1 MIRSIVVAC
10 CLLVYQSVSGYE
22 LAYSAPENQ
31 GLSSEG
37 MATITEWSAKYVD
50 EGKLAGM
57 VTLVARRG
65 DILHFEAVGQ
75 RGSGDPR
82 SLTRDALFRI
92 YSMTKPV
99 TSVAIMMLIEDGKL
113 RLDDPVAKYLPEL
126 ASLTVLIQGQR
137 IPPAHPITV
146 RHLLTHTAGFSYG
159 WNRRD
164 PVDVLYAKVN
174 PERATNSRDF
184 LERLST
190 LPLKFEPGDQWHYGV
205 AVDVLGVLVER
216 ISGKPFDRFLSERL
230 FEPLGMVDT
239 FFNVP
244 EDKLARFLPN
254 HVWDW
259 RNRKL
264 FMLNDSN
271 NVEFKRVKF
280 FSGGGGLVSTMSDYF
295 RFTEMLRRGG
305 SLDGTRVLKAETVA
319 LMTRDHLPD
328 ILPTVEDGTN
338 RRAILQRG
346 RGFGL
351 GFDVVLDTANRRG
364 AASIGDY
371 SWSGI
376 AGTFFWIDPVLDI
389 VAIGMIQVLRSPLRL
404 SFEMKN
410 LVHASLMTDED

>member
-10 CLLVYQSVSGYE
+10 CLLVYQSVCGYE

-328 ILPTVEDGTN
+328 ILPTVEDGTS

>member
-137 IPPAHPITV
+137 TPPAHPITV

-305 SLDGTRVLKAETVA
+305 SLDGTRVLKAETVV

-328 ILPTVEDGTN
+328 ILPTVEDGTS

>member
-137 IPPAHPITV
+137 TPPAHPITV

-264 FMLNDSN
+264 FMLNNSN

>member
-1 MIRSIVVAC
+1 
-10 CLLVYQSVSGYE
+10 
-22 LAYSAPENQ
+22 
-31 GLSSEG
+31 

-328 ILPTVEDGTN
+328 ILPTVEDGTS

>member
-65 DILHFEAVGQ
+65 EILHFEAVGQ

-92 YSMTKPV
+92 YSMTKPG

-137 IPPAHPITV
+137 TPPAHPITV

-295 RFTEMLRRGG
+295 RFTEMLCRGG

-328 ILPTVEDGTN
+328 ILPTVEDGTS

>member
-1 MIRSIVVAC
+1 MIRSIVAAC
-10 CLLVYQSVSGYE
+10 CLLVYQSVCGYE

-328 ILPTVEDGTN
+328 ILPTVEDGTS

>member
-328 ILPTVEDGTN
+328 ILPTVEDGTS

>member
-99 TSVAIMMLIEDGKL
+99 TSVAIMMLIEDGNL
-113 RLDDPVAKYLPEL
+113 RLDDPVVKYLPEL

-137 IPPAHPITV
+137 TPPAHPITV

-216 ISGKPFDRFLSERL
+216 ISGKPFARFLSERL

-328 ILPTVEDGTN
+328 ILPTVEDGTS

>member
-1 MIRSIVVAC
+1 MVRSMVVAC
-10 CLLVYQSVSGYE
+10 LFLVYQSLGGHQLTYAV
-22 LAYSAPENQ
+22 PEEQ

-37 MATITEWSAKYVD
+37 MAKISEWSAKYVE

-65 DILHFEAVGQ
+65 DIVHFEAVGQ

-82 SLTRDALFRI
+82 PLTRDALFRI

-99 TSVAIMMLIEDGKL
+99 TSVAIMILIEDGEL
-113 RLDDPVAKYLPEL
+113 GLDDPVVKYLPEL
-126 ASLTVLIQGQR
+126 ASLTVLKEGER
-137 IPPAHPITV
+137 LPLVNPITV

-159 WNRRD
+159 WNPRD
-164 PVDVLYAKVN
+164 PVDALYANVN
-174 PERATNSRDF
+174 PERAADSNDF
-184 LERLST
+184 LQRLST
-190 LPLKFEPGDQWHYGV
+190 LPLKFEPGKQWHYGV

-216 ISGKPFDRFLSERL
+216 ISGKPFNRFLHERL

-244 EDKLARFLPN
+244 AAKLDRFLPN

-264 FMLNDSN
+264 TMFTNTNDA
-271 NVEFKRVKF
+271 EFKRVNF
-280 FSGGGGLVSTMSDYF
+280 FSGGGGLVSTTVDYF
-295 RFTEMLRRGG
+295 RFAEMLRRGG
-305 SLDGTRVLKAETVA
+305 DLEGTRILEAETVA

-328 ILPTVEDGTN
+328 IIPPIKNGVG
-338 RRAILQRG
+338 RRAILRRG

-351 GFDVVLDTANRRG
+351 GFDIVVDTVNGRG

-376 AGTFFWIDPVLDI
+376 AGTFFWIDPVLDV
-389 VAIGMIQVLRSPLRL
+389 VAMGMIQVFRSPLRL
-404 SFEMKN
+404 STEMKD
-410 LVHASLMTDED
+410 LVHGSLITDEN